1 MVSIALLAA
10 GCGKDP
16 PPAPIEELL
25 VQEPIQGPRFAALPG
40 ETLVAAWNDTRPY
53 VNLRTEIVQIEGGS
67 FELRR
72 SAIDVQGRP
81 GGQELVEVD
90 VATGRRFN
98 LADGRSD
105 YFELLEDGTARVGD
119 QYGVIY
125 TEETLAQ

>member
-1 MVSIALLAA
+1 
-10 GCGKDP
+10 
-16 PPAPIEELL
+16 
-25 VQEPIQGPRFAALPG
+25 
-40 ETLVAAWNDTRPY
+40 